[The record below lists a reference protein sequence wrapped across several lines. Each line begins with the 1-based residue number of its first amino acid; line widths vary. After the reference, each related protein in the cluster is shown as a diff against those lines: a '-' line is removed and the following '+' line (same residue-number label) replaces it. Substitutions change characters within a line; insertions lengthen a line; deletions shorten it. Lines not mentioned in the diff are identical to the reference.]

1 MCFVKCGDLSPNLA
15 RDEIWFLSWNKN
27 PIDYRIRKLIKENFI
42 WKEKYLAL
50 KSKWLD
56 DEEIIKQISIEAEL
70 AWLSEELDILINSG
84 KEKIDS
90 LLEL

>member
-1 MCFVKCGDLSPNLA
+1 MCFVKCWDFSKSLA
-15 RDEIWFLSWNKN
+15 RDEIGILSWNKN

-56 DEEIIKQISIEAEL
+56 DEEIIKQISSEAEL
-70 AWLSEELDILINSG
+70 AWLSKELDVLINSR
-84 KEKIDS
+84 KEKIDG

>member
-1 MCFVKCGDLSPNLA
+1 MCFVKCWDFSKSLA
-15 RDEIWFLSWNKN
+15 RDEIGILSWNKN

-56 DEEIIKQISIEAEL
+56 DEEIIKQISSEAKL
-70 AWLSEELDILINSG
+70 AWLSKELDVLINSR
-84 KEKIDS
+84 KEKIDG